1 MKIKTPFLLLLIAL
15 ALFISACGDEA
26 KRPVD
31 YPNTEWKC
39 EDGNITFSV
48 NSDGKVENASLTNA
62 TGDTV
67 KVSVVFSDLDEQKV
81 SFYSED
87 GKESYFSGSCTYGED
102 TFTVTISDV
111 YNIDFSQLPPRLV
124 FTSK

>member
-1 MKIKTPFLLLLIAL
+1 MKSKTLFLLLLTAL

-31 YPNTEWKC
+31 YPDTEWKC

-48 NSDGKVENASLTNA
+48 NADGKVENAFLTNA

-67 KVSVVFSDLDEQKV
+67 KVSVVFSDLDEKKV

-87 GKESYFSGSCTYGED
+87 CKESYFSGSCTYGED
-102 TFTVTISDV
+102 TFTITVSDI
-111 YNIDFSQLPPRLV
+111 YNSDFSHLPPRLV
-124 FTSK
+124 FKSK

>member
-15 ALFISACGDEA
+15 VLFVSACGSEA

-48 NSDGKVENASLTNA
+48 NAEGKVENASLANA
-62 TGDTV
+62 KGETV
-67 KVSVVFSDLDEQKV
+67 KVSMFFSDIAEKKV

-87 GKESYFSGSCTYGED
+87 GKESYFSGSYTYGED
-102 TFTVTISDV
+102 TFTVTVSDV
-111 YNIDFSQLPPRLV
+111 YNSDFSHLPPRLV

>member
-15 ALFISACGDEA
+15 ALFISACGGEA

-31 YPNTEWKC
+31 CPDTEWKC

-48 NSDGKVENASLTNA
+48 NADGKVENASLTN
-62 TGDTV
+62 TKGDTV
-67 KVSVVFSDLDEQKV
+67 KVSVVFSDIAEKKV

-87 GKESYFSGSCTYGED
+87 GIESYFSGSCTYGED
-102 TFTVTISDV
+102 TFTVTVSDV
-111 YNIDFSQLPPRLV
+111 YNSDFSHLPPRLV